1 MGYIVEIYIKIISLV
16 GVLLEICVNF
26 NDKLVVMPHHVVF
39 LHDVV
44 LNQSWLYFLVW
55 YIVYMKFSIGD
66 RVEYDGWEYIVSD
79 IVEDPDNVSDPF
91 VRIEPMQP
99 SIMYRS
105 ASELVL
111 CSNKT

>member
-44 LNQSWLYFLVW
+44 LNQS
-55 YIVYMKFSIGD
+55 
-66 RVEYDGWEYIVSD
+66 
-79 IVEDPDNVSDPF
+79 
-91 VRIEPMQP
+91 
-99 SIMYRS
+99 
-105 ASELVL
+105 
-111 CSNKT
+111 